1 MRRRAVTPAR
11 APALRATRKPRVSKT
26 TRHPHAGP
34 SSRPIGCAI
43 VTVSDTRGKSD
54 DGSGDVLE
62 RLLAA
67 AGHVVAKRAWVRDEP
82 AAIRRVVKAFIR
94 LASVD
99 VVVVTG
105 GTGIG
110 PRDRTPEAL
119 APLIEQHLPGF
130 GERFR
135 ALSAEQVGSAAWL
148 SRADAGVAFGRLIV
162 MLPGSTRACRL
173 AARRLL
179 IPELG
184 HVTRLL
190 GRLQEGA

>member
-1 MRRRAVTPAR
+1 MTRRVGASRGPA
-11 APALRATRKPRVSKT
+11 AGGSKGT
-26 TRHPHAGP
+26 HASPGSRHPHAARAA
-34 SSRPIGCAI
+34 RPIGCAI

-54 DGSGDVLE
+54 DGSGDVLD
-62 RLLAA
+62 RLLTA
-67 AGHVVAKRAWVRDEP
+67 AGHHVAERAWVRDEP
-82 AAIRRVVKAFIR
+82 AAIRRVVKAFVR

-119 APLIEQHLPGF
+119 APLIERSLPGF

-135 ALSAEQVGSAAWL
+135 ALSAAQVGSAAWL
-148 SRADAGVAFGRLIV
+148 SRAGAGIASDRLIV

-184 HVTRLL
+184 HVARLL